1 MTSLLHRYFSSPS
14 RIPVLL
20 GTLIVATGLLLIGA
34 VGAQAKPS
42 DPPVDFLMELNAM
55 SASFTP
61 SADTPGAYELVLRGV
76 PSEVGVTELTRAKT
90 TASLPVG
97 GFMAYWTAYGD
108 ETGQFESNP
117 PRAVLQAADAAGNLQ
132 EVVVRLSNGSREGT
146 TVRFDAKIIT
156 NENAQN
162 ALDAKVDKVVQTE
175 PSGEPVLVAEPTTL
189 TDVEVYVDMPQRIIQ
204 PEADTEARIRA
215 GQARSNPQTW
225 MPNGGTC
232 NGVYSSRLRNCW
244 QNIPSFGT
252 IWSTSSYFTRFVD
265 GRGFAYDHV
274 GEVDLGGYYWSP
286 QTILG
291 IGQTPPRVESQG
303 RGFRFFGFG
312 DWYGVHRDGT
322 TFYTTSRCT
331 WFMARWSAHGR
342 CW

>member
-1 MTSLLHRYFSSPS
+1 MSSLLPEFPGLRS
-14 RIPVLL
+14 RLRLL
-20 GTLIVATGLLLIGA
+20 FATLIVAAGLLLGA
-34 VGAQAKPS
+34 VGAQAKPN
-42 DPPVDFLMELNAM
+42 DPPVDFLMELNAT

-76 PSEVGVTELTRAKT
+76 PNEVGVTELTRAKT
-90 TASLPVG
+90 TATLPIG

-108 ETGQFESNP
+108 ETGQFETNP

-132 EVVVRLSNGSREGT
+132 EVVVRLSNGSRNGM
-146 TVRFDAKIIT
+146 TVRFDAEIIT
-156 NENAQN
+156 NENVQD

-175 PSGEPVLVAEPTTL
+175 PSGEPVLVTEPTTL
-189 TDVEVYVDMPQRIIQ
+189 TDVELYVDMPQRITQ
-204 PEADTEARIRA
+204 PEADTEARLRA

-252 IWSTSSYFTRFVD
+252 IWSTASYFTRFVD
-265 GRGFAYDHV
+265 GRGFAYDNV

-286 QTILG
+286 QSLLG
-291 IGQTPPRVESQG
+291 IVPTPPRVESQG

-312 DWYGVHRDGT
+312 DWYGVHRNG
-322 TFYTTSRCT
+322 TSRCT
-331 WFMARWSAHGR
+331 WFMARWSAHGK

>member
-244 QNIPSFGT
+244 ENIPSLGSGGF
-252 IWSTSSYFTRFVD
+252 INFVD
-265 GRGFAYDHV
+265 GRGFAYDRV
-274 GEVDLGGYYWSP
+274 GEVDLGDYYWNPS
-286 QTILG
+286 
-291 IGQTPPRVESQG
+291 GQFGRNPPNDDVG
-303 RGFRFFGFG
+303 RGFRYFSFGN
-312 DWYGVHRDGT
+312 WYGVNSDGVT
-322 TFYTTSRCT
+322 YYTTDDCT
-331 WFMARWSAHGR
+331 WFMARWSAHGK